1 MSTPRRTFQ
10 STGCGDLILAAA
22 NGYVLGHAPEEIR
35 RLELQAKFLE
45 LPTRHVLDQ
54 ISLEKGMRV
63 LDIGTGSGDVAMLAA
78 EYVGSIGQVIG
89 LDRNSDVLVRARARA
104 AHLSQVSFEL
114 GSLDG
119 AERFGVFDL
128 VIGRYVACF
137 QEDDVAFLQ
146 SAARLVKPGG
156 TVAFI
161 EPAVAA
167 TREASQPTVALYDE
181 MWNWVDKGFDAGG
194 ARVHMGNRCVQWFV
208 QAGLGEPS
216 LLYEMAIGGP
226 SSSLVEWICLL
237 VQSLAPALE
246 RAGFAKVEDFGFENL
261 QTRLQEAVTAANS
274 QIQAPP
280 TVGAWARI
288 GQA

>member
-1 MSTPRRTFQ
+1 MT
-10 STGCGDLILAAA
+10 A
-22 NGYVLGHAPEEIR
+22 NAYVLGHAPEEIR
-35 RLELQAKFLE
+35 RLELQATFLE
-45 LPTRHVLDQ
+45 LPTRHVLDR
-54 ISLEKGMRV
+54 IGLEKGMKV
-63 LDIGTGSGDVAMLAA
+63 LDIGTGSGDVATLAA
-78 EYVGSIGQVIG
+78 EYVGPAGRVIG
-89 LDRNSDVLVRARARA
+89 IDRNADVLARARTRA
-104 AHLSQVSFEL
+104 AHLSHVSFEP
-114 GSLDG
+114 GSLEG
-119 AERFGVFDL
+119 ADRFEPFDL

-137 QEDDVAFLQ
+137 QENDIAFLQ

-167 TREASQPTVALYDE
+167 TREASQPKVALYDE
-181 MWNWVDKGFDAGG
+181 MWNWVDKGFEAGG
-194 ARVHMGNRCVQWFV
+194 ARVHMGNRSVQWFV

-226 SSSLVEWICLL
+226 SSSLVEWMCLL

-246 RAGFAKVEDFGFENL
+246 RAGLAKVEDFGFEDL

-288 GQA
+288 GRA